1 MTAEEI
7 IKNLGLT
14 KHIEGG
20 FYKETYRAKTII
32 EQENGKVRNTGTAI
46 YYLLREQ
53 DKSHFHKVG
62 SDEIWLFHQGEPIEM
77 YIITEDGNLQTKV
90 LGNAFD
96 KGEEPQITI
105 LANTWFAAKIKSGTA
120 FAFVSCVVA
129 PGFDFEDYHIGH
141 KHELAKL
148 FPKIEK
154 DIEAMCLS

>member
-77 YIITEDGNLQTKV
+77 YIITKDGNLQTKV

-129 PGFDFEDYHIGH
+129 PGFDFEDYQIGD

-154 DIEAMCLS
+154 DIADMCLT